1 MLSSRIVLI
10 EDSLSQIA
18 EVGPGYI
25 DAVNSFPAVALLRP
39 SVARQH
45 LGNRSIVHSFTFIVR
60 GYTLS
65 DQDSIDSSEA
75 LARAIEQNI
84 QSINSPLIDDAR
96 VLTVETD
103 EGLLSPYGMCDIS
116 CEVRWY
122 E

>member
-1 MLSSRIVLI
+1 M
-10 EDSLSQIA
+10 
-18 EVGPGYI
+18 
-25 DAVNSFPAVALLRP
+25 NSFPAVALLRP